1 MEVHGIASFAD
12 KCGELRRPGKYCT
25 STSAVLI
32 GSISQNI
39 RIFEGVYTNVHHY
52 KDWIIER
59 INDIHPEAN
68 YTLATCGK
76 SQKLSFWQKAKNWF
90 KNLFGLS

>member
-1 MEVHGIASFAD
+1 MY
-12 KCGELRRPGKYCT
+12 KCGTSPVVSLRIKK
-25 STSAVLI
+25 
-32 GSISQNI
+32 